1 MKPYLRKGAHPIK
14 GFGRSKREASTMPTT
29 VGQSKGIGVRLLPI
43 LVAFALIL
51 GGLMALPL
59 APRGQAW
66 AAPAEAHLAINCAQ
80 NPPSPR
86 AMTQKATTR
95 KAACSF
101 VDTAQIG
108 NHGSPIVGSGLPA
121 QGGWSLLSLILSVI
135 AVIISLLLAIGAF
148 IRKRDEEERQDEL
161 VFEDADGVQ
170 TIYVANRTVIRYE
183 ADGEQ
188 VELLIEEQRDE
199 NERRCRLM
207 WRVLAITVG
216 ILTSAAWLFLD
227 DLTQPMVF
235 VNRWT
240 IIVALIFLVHV
251 ILCII
256 HRIRRNRREDKDE
269 DELEVQLERME
280 TLERS
285 ANRLAFRQMSKG

>member
-1 MKPYLRKGAHPIK
+1 M
-14 GFGRSKREASTMPTT
+14 
-29 VGQSKGIGVRLLPI
+29 
-43 LVAFALIL
+43 
-51 GGLMALPL
+51 
-59 APRGQAW
+59 
-66 AAPAEAHLAINCAQ
+66 
-80 NPPSPR
+80 
-86 AMTQKATTR
+86 
-95 KAACSF
+95 
-101 VDTAQIG
+101 
-108 NHGSPIVGSGLPA
+108 
-121 QGGWSLLSLILSVI
+121 
-135 AVIISLLLAIGAF
+135 
-148 IRKRDEEERQDEL
+148 
-161 VFEDADGVQ
+161 Q

-216 ILTSAAWLFLD
+216 ILTSAAWLFL
-227 DLTQPMVF
+227 
-235 VNRWT
+235 
-240 IIVALIFLVHV
+240 VHV

-256 HRIRRNRREDKDE
+256 HRIRKNRREDKDE